1 MTEPLAEYSNEQFV
15 AEIESGLQ
23 ACLDLIENKSDATK
37 ILIAHSGGPDSTA
50 LLAALCTIAGKLRLQ
65 LNVCHVNH
73 HLRGAESD
81 ADQAFC
87 EKFCQSLDVPIQI
100 QHVEKNKEENNS
112 EESLRTSRFALLA
125 KSAQACGANLI
136 GLGHTLDD
144 QVETMLFRLFRGTG
158 PQGLLGME
166 PVRNLDEDLLLV
178 RPMLQ
183 IRRKQ
188 CLDYLEQVG
197 IAPRHDSSNDQTNYT
212 RNYLRKEVIPLVE
225 KRFGDFQIRVD
236 QLREIMAVD
245 DEFLSQLADEA
256 REKVEDKN
264 NQNFWSLTEF
274 CQLPL
279 ALSRRLIV
287 QAMEQ
292 REIEPSFDL
301 VEKILALKNSP
312 NANWALSI
320 NGRWDIRLDDES
332 KSNQKIISQKII
344 RWIDKQ
350 TPKRD
355 QNGDSSWQQEL
366 KVPGVNLLASRNQ
379 ALKIELLASAEP
391 LNFPAADAEEALVDL
406 AKVSLPLVVR
416 YRQPGDL
423 MQPFGMNQQVKLKKY
438 LHTHKSTKESDDANV
453 LVVADQNEIIWIPGV
468 GLSNKVRVSGRPS
481 HRLSLIPLA
490 PDSMPFA

>member
-23 ACLDLIENKSDATK
+23 QCLGLIESKSDTTK

-50 LLAALCTIAGKLRLQ
+50 LLSALCTIAGKLRLQ
-65 LNVCHVNH
+65 LNACHVNH
-73 HLRGAESD
+73 HLRGEESD

-87 EKFCQSLDVPIQI
+87 EKLCQSLGVPIQI
-100 QHVEKNKEENNS
+100 QHAEKNKEENTS
-112 EESLRTSRFALLA
+112 EESLRASRFALLA

-136 GLGHTLDD
+136 CLGHTLDD

-166 PVRNLDEDLLLV
+166 PVRNLNEDLLLV

-183 IRRKQ
+183 VRRKQ
-188 CLDYLEQVG
+188 CLDYLEHLG
-197 IAPRHDSSNDQTNYT
+197 IVPRHDSSNDQTNYT

-225 KRFGDFQIRVD
+225 SRFGDFQFRVD

-256 REKVEDKN
+256 REKVADKN
-264 NQNFWSLTEF
+264 NQNIWSLTEF

-292 REIEPSFDL
+292 RGIEPSFDL

-320 NGRWDIRLDDES
+320 NGRWDIRLADES
-332 KSNQKIISQKII
+332 KSNQKII

-355 QNGDSSWQQEL
+355 QNGDTSWQQEL
-366 KVPGVNLLASRNQ
+366 RVPGVNLLASRNQ
-379 ALKIELLASAEP
+379 ALKIELLASAQP
-391 LNFPAADAEEALVDL
+391 INFPKADANEALVDL

-438 LHTHKSTKESDDANV
+438 LHTHKSTKESKDAKV
-453 LVVADQNEIIWIPGV
+453 LVVADQNEIIWIPGI